1 MSIKSFSLATLC
13 VVASMSISQ
22 AADIRGLEKGTP
34 EMKSATTLAFGPED
48 ILFVGDAKAAT
59 LFAIA
64 TGDTKGDASKASI
77 NIDNLPKAI
86 GDVLHA
92 AKLEIN
98 DLVVNPHTGSA
109 FVAVS
114 ADDKAALVKID
125 GAGKITPLS
134 LTDVSY
140 SKVALADA
148 PEDKVTGEGR
158 RAKNARMDSIT
169 DIAFFENKVLVSG
182 LSNALSPSTVRE
194 LNFPFTESDKG
205 MGIEIYH
212 AAHGRSEDGS
222 AMRTFVPMMIDGEPS
237 LLGAYVCTP
246 LVRIPVKDIAAAGE
260 KVKATTVAELGNMN
274 RPLDMIAYE
283 KDGESY
289 LLLSN
294 SARGVMKISTAGLK
308 ENKGLTE
315 PVRGGG
321 KAGQAY
327 EDVKSMNGVIQ
338 MDKLNDHSALI
349 LVQAENSPQ
358 NLKTVPLP

>member
-1 MSIKSFSLATLC
+1 MFIKLLSLATLI
-13 VVASMSISQ
+13 VFTSMSSSQ
-22 AADIRGLEKGTP
+22 AGDIRGLDKGTP

-48 ILFVGDAKAAT
+48 ILFVGDAKTAT

-64 TGDTKGDASKASI
+64 TGDMEGDASKASI
-77 NIDNLPKAI
+77 NIENLPKAI

-92 AKLEIN
+92 GKIEIN
-98 DLVVNPHTGSA
+98 DLAVNPRTGSA
-109 FVAVS
+109 FVAVT

-125 GAGKITPLS
+125 GAGKVTALS
-134 LTDVSY
+134 LTNVSY
-140 SKVALADA
+140 SKVALTDA
-148 PEDKVTGEGR
+148 PEDKITGEGR
-158 RAKNARMDSIT
+158 RIKNNRMDSIT

-182 LSNALSPSTVRE
+182 LRNALSPSTVRE

-205 MGIEIYH
+205 IGIEIYH
-212 AAHGRSEDGS
+212 AAHGKSEDTA

-246 LVRIPVKDIAAAGE
+246 LVRIPVKDLEAAGE

-274 RPLDMIAYE
+274 RPLDMIAYD
-283 KDGESY
+283 KDGASF

-294 SARGVMKISTAGLK
+294 SARGVMKIPTAGLK

-321 KAGQAY
+321 KAGQEY
-327 EDVKSMNGVIQ
+327 TSVDSMAGVIQ

-349 LVQAENSPQ
+349 LVHPDNSPQ
-358 NLKTVPLP
+358 SLKTVALP

>member
-1 MSIKSFSLATLC
+1 MYVKVLSLAA
-13 VVASMSISQ
+13 VISFATAATH

-34 EMKSATTLAFGPED
+34 EMKSATHLAFGPED

-64 TGDTKGDASKASI
+64 TGDTEGDASKASI
-77 NIDNLPKAI
+77 NIENLPKAI

-92 AKLEIN
+92 AKVDIN
-98 DLVVNPHTGSA
+98 DLAVNPRTGSA
-109 FVAVS
+109 FVAVT

-125 GAGKITPLS
+125 GGGKITQLS
-134 LTDVSY
+134 LKDVSF
-140 SKVALADA
+140 SKAVLSNA
-148 PEDKVTGEGR
+148 PEDKMSEGR
-158 RAKNARMDSIT
+158 RPMNRRMESIT

-182 LSNALSPSTVRE
+182 LSTAESPSTVRE
-194 LNFPFTESDKG
+194 LNFPFSESDKG

-212 AAHGRSEDGS
+212 AAHGKSEDGS
-222 AMRTFVPMMIDGEPS
+222 AMRTFVPIMIDGEPNI
-237 LLGAYVCTP
+237 LGAYVCTP
-246 LVRIPVKDIAAAGE
+246 LVRIPVKELQASGG
-260 KVKATTVAELGNMN
+260 KLKATTVAELGNMN

-283 KDGESY
+283 KDGASY

-321 KAGQAY
+321 VAGQGFDKV
-327 EDVKSMNGVIQ
+327 ESMAGVIQ

-349 LVQAENSPQ
+349 LVHPDNSPQ
-358 NLKTVPLP
+358 NLKTVALP